1 MDPIRYWAFALL
13 SLSILALHVTTPHKY
28 VAYIPAIE
36 DNFKVRPAGLEEP
49 LAVVVTLE
57 EADRRYKRLNLHQQ
71 KVEDDNHH
79 YGCWIDSCDLELE
92 IKLVK
97 ARLAEFFSS

>member
-49 LAVVVTLE
+49 LAVAVTLE
-57 EADRRYKRLNLHQQ
+57 EATDATRNL
-71 KVEDDNHH
+71 
-79 YGCWIDSCDLELE
+79 IS
-92 IKLVK
+92 ISTKLRTITTTMV
-97 ARLAEFFSS
+97 AGSIAVTLS